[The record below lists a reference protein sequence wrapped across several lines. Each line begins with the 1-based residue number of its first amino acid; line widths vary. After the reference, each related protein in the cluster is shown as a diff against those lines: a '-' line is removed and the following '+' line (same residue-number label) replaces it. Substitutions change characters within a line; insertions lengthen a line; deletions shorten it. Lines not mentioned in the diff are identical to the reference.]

1 MAFFLEHFV
10 RTAII
15 LLLTI
20 SLCYADIQSVAT
32 KFTEMKSVV
41 TSYVTLQDISKI
53 KCVEKCNKERQNN
66 RCTLAAYDKRTKTC
80 YLSDDDP
87 MNVLDTENKMIGVFF
102 YEPCVTGISTFLF
115 KQNIKSSLMLK

>member
-87 MNVLDTENKMIGVFF
+87 MNVLDTEDKMTGVFF

-115 KQNIKSSLMLK
+115 EQNIKSSLKLK